1 MVSANK
7 EKYLWEIYTNLNE
20 EGYTRVS
27 QLAKSLQVSVPS
39 ASKMAKKLNEEEFIE
54 FQRYGIITLTDK
66 GMEVSQ
72 RLVEN
77 HNVLVRFFQ
86 FLGVDEEMIEEEVK
100 RIEYYISKD
109 VIKKIERLLTN
120 KNDH

>member
-20 EGYTRVS
+20 EGFTRVS

-77 HNVLVRFFQ
+77 HHVLVRFFQ